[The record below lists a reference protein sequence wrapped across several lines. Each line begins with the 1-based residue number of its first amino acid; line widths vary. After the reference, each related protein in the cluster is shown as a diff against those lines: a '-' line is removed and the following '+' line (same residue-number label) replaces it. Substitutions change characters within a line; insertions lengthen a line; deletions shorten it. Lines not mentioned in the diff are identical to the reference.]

1 MACYGPVHV
10 FLHSANVKQMFY
22 NFTGNWR
29 EISTLFKPFLH
40 FGSRY
45 LCSTTSDKI
54 SANLLIVNCLT
65 KFLIL
70 AVKGLTNSLLQQAIW
85 LHTTSNLAAYGL
97 YNIAYRNTYFL
108 PKNCLTEVYTFHMSF
123 ETYCPYN
130 SMEKYAFF
138 AGQLFERGLN
148 FSQVFLSFLP
158 VWRDKRFLSN
168 NCLTVV

>member
-1 MACYGPVHV
+1 MGLYTSLYTRQMSNKCFTILQAIGGKFPR
-10 FLHSANVKQMFY
+10 FLS
-22 NFTGNWR
+22 
-29 EISTLFKPFLH
+29 LFLH